1 MSKSLKFTLKDVL
14 KSYGV
19 GIIVC
24 IILAIV
30 NVFTTDNLITMQ
42 DASGL
47 LTSNV
52 TVNGVPVGSAFLVF
66 KVIAIFGFTW
76 SVIFIYPWIIAFTG
90 PYDRF
95 ETHIRL
101 GNTRRSYIISEIVT
115 DILNIVIIQIMLL
128 IIYKFFASFVESDSF
143 FVEGLDFLKKG
154 VLNYR
159 VILVYLGYAMTA
171 RWLGAL
177 TYRFGGKLWLTLL
190 VVAVLSNIFIAWLL
204 DIRFYISDT
213 MGQIIG
219 WIYVVA
225 AVGVTIVSMLKQDVR
240 GNK

>member
-1 MSKSLKFTLKDVL
+1 MSKSLRFTLKDIL

-24 IILAIV
+24 IILAII
-30 NVFTTDNLITMQ
+30 NVFTTDTLVNMQ
-42 DASGL
+42 DASEV

-52 TVNGVPVGSAFLVF
+52 TVNGVPVNSAFLIF

-76 SVIFIYPWIIAFTG
+76 SVIFIYPWIIGFTG

-101 GNTRRSYIISEIVT
+101 GNTRKSYIVSEIVV
-115 DILNIVIIQIMLL
+115 DVLNIVIIQIMLL
-128 IIYKFFASFVESDSF
+128 IVYNFFASFMESDTF
-143 FVEGLDFLKKG
+143 FVEGLNALKRG
-154 VLNYR
+154 VHDYR

-190 VVAVLSNIFIAWLL
+190 VVAVLSNILIAWLFNVRL
-204 DIRFYISDT
+204 NISET
-213 MGQIIG
+213 MGQIIA
-219 WIYVVA
+219 WVYVA
-225 AVGVTIVSMLKQDVR
+225 AAIGVTIVSMLKQDVR

>member
-1 MSKSLKFTLKDVL
+1 MSKSLKFTLKDML

-24 IILAIV
+24 IILAII
-30 NVFTTDNLITMQ
+30 NVFTTNNLVNMQ
-42 DASGL
+42 DASEV

-52 TVNGVPVGSAFLVF
+52 TVNGVPVGSAFLIF

-101 GNTRRSYIISEIVT
+101 GNTRKSYIVSEIVT

-128 IIYKFFASFVESDSF
+128 IIYNFFTSFVESDSF

-154 VLNYR
+154 LLNYR
-159 VILVYLGYAMTA
+159 VLLAYLCYAMTA

-190 VVAVLSNIFIAWLL
+190 VLAVLSNILIAWLFNVRL
-204 DIRFYISDT
+204 NISDT
-213 MGQIIG
+213 MGQIIA
-219 WIYVVA
+219 WVYVAA

>member
-1 MSKSLKFTLKDVL
+1 MSKSLKFTLKDIL
-14 KSYGV
+14 KSYGS

-24 IILAIV
+24 IILAII
-30 NVFTTDNLITMQ
+30 NVFTTDNLINIQ

-47 LTSNV
+47 LNSDI
-52 TVNGVPVGSAFLVF
+52 TVNGEPVNSAFLMF

-101 GNTRRSYIISEIVT
+101 GNTRKSYIISEIVA
-115 DILNIVIIQIMLL
+115 DILNIVIIQLILL
-128 IIYKFFASFVESDSF
+128 IIYGCYVKVNGQEALSMEWVNT
-143 FVEGLDFLKKG
+143 LKRG
-154 VLNYR
+154 IFNYDI
-159 VILVYLGYAMTA
+159 ILPYLGYAMTA

-190 VVAVLSNIFIAWLL
+190 VVVVLSNIFIAWLL

-213 MGQIIG
+213 MGQIIA
-219 WIYVVA
+219 WIYVA
-225 AVGVTIVSMLKQDVR
+225 AAIGVTIVSMFKQDIR